1 MFTILAAA
9 MYLYNVL
16 RERLPIETQHLTYR
30 NTAFNLPPPP
40 LPHPFVNIPKQSLQS
55 CSPIFEI
62 WYSSW

>member
-30 NTAFNLPPPP
+30 NTAFNLPPAAPPPP
-40 LPHPFVNIPKQSLQS
+40 LRQYTETVDTELFAHF
-55 CSPIFEI
+55 
-62 WYSSW
+62 

>member
-30 NTAFNLPPPP
+30 NTAFNLPP
-40 LPHPFVNIPKQSLQS
+40 LRQYTETVVTELFAHF
-55 CSPIFEI
+55 
-62 WYSSW
+62 